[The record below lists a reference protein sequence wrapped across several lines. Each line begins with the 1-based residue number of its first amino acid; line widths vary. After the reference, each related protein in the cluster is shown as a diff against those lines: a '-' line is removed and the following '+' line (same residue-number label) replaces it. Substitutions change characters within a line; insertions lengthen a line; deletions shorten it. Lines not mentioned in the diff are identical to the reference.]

1 MLLMFVC
8 LQEVLQL
15 SSLLV
20 RQLFFPLRFCP
31 EFMGLRI
38 TDNLAGHIA
47 GSFRSTV
54 IWPTTWSI
62 NEDADFSQVVSQI
75 GNNAGKPT

>member
-47 GSFRSTV
+47 GSFRSAV
-54 IWPTTWSI
+54 ILR
-62 NEDADFSQVVSQI
+62 FSYHLEVAVVWNTDIQT
-75 GNNAGKPT
+75 P